1 MTKIIE
7 NSIIIQVLF
16 KNYDLMY
23 VRLAKGNYLLMN
35 KKKRNIH
42 YKKSQE
48 QTSEKFSDIYMR
60 ASKAHKLKYSKG
72 GRPVRRKRRKLA
84 KIVVTISVILTL
96 IIVGAISAFFYYF
109 GGLNT
114 DNDFAKVPQDLGL
127 DSADRIN
134 DNVINIA
141 LFGLDKR
148 ANENVGRSDT
158 VMILSL
164 DGVHKKIK
172 LTSILRDS
180 RVNIDGHGK
189 DKLCHAYAYGGPKMA
204 VRTLNKNY
212 NMDIM
217 NYVTVDFSQMVSV
230 INAVGGVDIELANE
244 EVKAANGLIASTKEL
259 AHSEGIPY
267 FKGRTKVMHLNGAQ
281 AVAYARIRKI
291 DSEAKRAERQQK
303 VMSALLEKVKGMS
316 VVEYPNFV
324 KQILPLVQTSLSYN
338 DILGFIPFMM
348 SGKPTMETYK
358 IPDPNDPNVKGG
370 IIDGTWYWSYSLS
383 DYAKKLHKFIY
394 NN

>member
-1 MTKIIE
+1 M
-7 NSIIIQVLF
+7 
-16 KNYDLMY
+16 D
-23 VRLAKGNYLLMN
+23 KG
-35 KKKRNIH
+35 KRNIH
-42 YKKSQE
+42 YKKSNGHP
-48 QTSEKFSDIYMR
+48 SDKFNDIYMK
-60 ASKAHKLKYSKG
+60 ASKDHKLKYARG
-72 GRPVRRKRRKLA
+72 GRGLKRKKRKGI
-84 KIVVTISVILTL
+84 KIICIISVVLALL
-96 IIVGAISAFFYYF
+96 IGGAISAFLYYF

-114 DNDFAKVPQDLGL
+114 DSDFAKVPQDLGL
-127 DSADRIN
+127 TSTDRIN
-134 DNVINIA
+134 SNVVNIA

-158 VMILSL
+158 IMVLSL
-164 DGVHKKIK
+164 DGIHKKIK

-204 VRTLNKNY
+204 VKTLNKNY
-212 NMDIM
+212 NLDIM

-230 INAVGGVDIELANE
+230 IDAVGGVDIELANE

-259 AHSEGIPY
+259 NSGEIPY
-267 FKGRTKVMHLNGAQ
+267 FKGKSKVMHLNGAQ

-291 DSEAKRAERQQK
+291 DSETKRAERQQK
-303 VMSALLEKVKGMS
+303 VMNALLEKVKGMS

-338 DILGFIPFMM
+338 DILGFIPFMA
-348 SGKPTMETYK
+348 SGKPNMETYK
-358 IPDPNDPNVKGG
+358 VPDANDPNVKGG
-370 IIDGTWYWSYSLS
+370 IIDGVWYWSYNLS
-383 DYAKKLHKFIY
+383 DYAKKLHNFIY